1 METLYK
7 MHGPKS
13 LYEMTW
19 EEVQELLE
27 QTDLALVPVG
37 STEQHGPHL
46 PLGSDAIQAQDLARR
61 VAAKLA
67 EQGVIVGV
75 APVIP
80 FGIADH
86 HMDFPGTITLSAMTF
101 FNLLKEVTLSLY
113 KHGFRRFTYVLGH
126 GGNLPMMQ
134 AVAHEVV
141 ACTPDAQVIVP
152 NWIRPMVEQYPQLL
166 TSKKKESHAGE
177 GETSRML
184 ASTPELVEMGRARDY
199 HSEAAT
205 KLESKDHPLLGG
217 GIFKGTRTMKQGT
230 PIGCVGSPTL
240 ATAEQG
246 EKIYA
251 VAVNWLVEVIKQEF
265 PYQG

>member
-1 METLYK
+1 METLYNVR
-7 MHGPKS
+7 GPKS

-19 EEVQELLE
+19 EEVEELLS

-46 PLGSDAIQAQDLARR
+46 PLGSDAIQAQDIARR
-61 VAAKLA
+61 VAARLA
-67 EQGVIVGV
+67 EEGTAIGVG
-75 APVIP
+75 PVIP

-86 HMDFPGTITLSAMTF
+86 HMAFPGTITLSGMTF

-113 KHGFRRFTYVLGH
+113 KHGFRRFVYVLGH

-134 AVAHEVV
+134 AVAHDVV
-141 ACTPDAQVIVP
+141 ASTSDAQVIVP
-152 NWIRPMVEQYPQLL
+152 NWVGPMSAQYPELL
-166 TSKKKESHAGE
+166 KSKKKEAHAGE

-199 HSEAAT
+199 HSEDAE

-230 PIGCVGSPTL
+230 PIGCIGSPTL
-240 ATAEQG
+240 ATAETG
-246 EKIYA
+246 EKIYE
-251 VAVNWLVEVIKQEF
+251 VVTGWLVAVIKQE
-265 PYQG
+265 YLN